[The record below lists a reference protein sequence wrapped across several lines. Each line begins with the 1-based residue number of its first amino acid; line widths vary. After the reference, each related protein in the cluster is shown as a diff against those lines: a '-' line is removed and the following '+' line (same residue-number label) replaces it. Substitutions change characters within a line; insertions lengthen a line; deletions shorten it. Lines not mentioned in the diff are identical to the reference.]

1 MRKIFIACIPVL
13 LLAAACTKNI
23 QDLNSNTKAAVTVPA
38 TSVFLAGEKN
48 LSDNLT
54 TPSGS
59 VAPFRNFAQTWTE
72 CTYITE
78 ARYILTA
85 YDSPDY
91 WWSYLYGAS
100 GSQVLSNFYNA
111 KSLFPS
117 TAASPAILNN
127 DLIITDIMEV
137 YAFYLLVA
145 TYGDIPY
152 TQADSRAIPFPKYDN
167 QKTVYYDLLTRLDSC
182 IADINTGATAMGAA
196 DQLYR
201 GDPAAWKKFAATLKL
216 KMAMLLAD
224 VDASTAGTKVQE
236 AVATGVFTS
245 NTDNALFTYQSSPTG
260 NTNPIWQAAV
270 NSGRHDNCP
279 DNLLVQQMVTWNDP
293 RVPLYFT
300 KAPDST
306 YLGGQ
311 AGQGNSYPVL
321 STFAPQV
328 LEANFPGD
336 LLDYAE
342 TEFLL
347 AEAVERG
354 FSVTGTAEQHYDN
367 AVTASIEYWGG
378 TAAQAAAYLAQ
389 PTVAY
394 TTAAGDYKQK
404 IGYQKWIALWNR
416 GWDAWTEIRRLGQPN
431 INVIS
436 PPTGAIS
443 PLPLRFW
450 YPLSEQTANPV
461 NYAAA
466 VQDLGGADAVTTK
479 LFWMP

>member
-1 MRKIFIACIPVL
+1 
-13 LLAAACTKNI
+13 
-23 QDLNSNTKAAVTVPA
+23 
-38 TSVFLAGEKN
+38 
-48 LSDNLT
+48 
-54 TPSGS
+54 
-59 VAPFRNFAQTWTE
+59 
-72 CTYITE
+72 
-78 ARYILTA
+78 
-85 YDSPDY
+85 
-91 WWSYLYGAS
+91 
-100 GSQVLSNFYNA
+100 
-111 KSLFPS
+111 
-117 TAASPAILNN
+117 
-127 DLIITDIMEV
+127 
-137 YAFYLLVA
+137 LVA

-450 YPLSEQTANPV
+450 YPLSAQTANPV